1 METILQDAG
10 GQVVDTVQTE
20 VPSGNNQRT
29 TVSELFSR
37 EEIRQLTRR
46 SDLMGLLAVL
56 FTWVVIAATFAGV
69 ALSWPYLLWWGK
81 GLVCVLALIILGGR
95 QLALGILTHDASH
108 SSLFESRW
116 MNDVFADWVCAR
128 PVWNMLH
135 RYRPY
140 HLKHH
145 ARTSL
150 PDDPDLTLVAG
161 LPTTRLSLARKFM
174 RDIIGIT
181 GLKFVAGRVLMDAG
195 VFEWTVTNDIK
206 RIPQQGRAWWDYP
219 LAFFKNSGGAI
230 ITNSILFGL
239 LWLSGHGW
247 LYGLWLLAYVTP
259 FPLFIRIRSMAE
271 HAATESGLD
280 ILKNTRT
287 TRAGFIA
294 RALVAPI
301 RVNFH
306 MEHHFMA
313 SVPYFRLP
321 KMHNMLR
328 ERGHVPVPP
337 GYSDVL
343 KIMSGKQADSKTT
356 Y

>member
-1 METILQDAG
+1 MNSIKAEAPK
-10 GQVVDTVQTE
+10 TE
-20 VPSGNNQRT
+20 SQRT

-37 EEIRQLTRR
+37 EEIRQLTQR
-46 SDLMGLLAVL
+46 SNLMGLAAVL
-56 FTWVVIAATFAGV
+56 FTWGVIAATFAAV
-69 ALSWPYLLWWGK
+69 ALSWPHLAWWGK
-81 GLVCVLALIILGGR
+81 GLVAVLALVILGGR

-145 ARTSL
+145 AKTSL

-161 LPTTRLSLARKFM
+161 LPTTRASLARKFL
-174 RDIIGIT
+174 RDIVGIT
-181 GLKFVAGRVLMDAG
+181 GLKFVAGRVLMDVG
-195 VFEWTVTNDIK
+195 VLEWTVTNDIK
-206 RIPQQGRAWWDYP
+206 RIPQQGRVWWDYP
-219 LAFFKNSGGAI
+219 LAFIKNSGGAI

-239 LWLSGHGW
+239 VWLSGHPW
-247 LYGLWLLAYVTP
+247 LYALWVLAYVTP

-271 HAATESGLD
+271 HAATETGMN

-287 TRAGFIA
+287 TQAGFIA

-321 KMHNMLR
+321 KMHKMLR

-337 GYSDVL
+337 GYLEVL
-343 KIMSGKQADSKTT
+343 ALMSAKAVPK
-356 Y
+356 

>member
-1 METILQDAG
+1 MDSIKA
-10 GQVVDTVQTE
+10 E
-20 VPSGNNQRT
+20 VPKNVSQRT

-46 SDLMGLLAVL
+46 SDLMGLVAVL
-56 FTWVVIAATFAGV
+56 FTWGVIAATFAGV
-69 ALSWPYLLWWGK
+69 ALSWPYLAWWGK

-161 LPTTRLSLARKFM
+161 LPTTRMSLARKFM
-174 RDIIGIT
+174 RDIAGIT
-181 GLKFVAGRVLMDAG
+181 GIKFVVGRVLMDAG
-195 VFEWTVTNDIK
+195 IFEWTVTNDIR
-206 RIPQQGRAWWDYP
+206 RIPQQGRTWWDYP
-219 LAFFKNSGGAI
+219 LAFIRNSGGAM
-230 ITNSILFGL
+230 ITNSILFAL
-239 LWLSGHGW
+239 LWLSGHPW
-247 LYGLWLLAYVTP
+247 LYALWLLAYVTP

-287 TRAGFIA
+287 THAGFIA

-321 KMHNMLR
+321 TMHKMLR
-328 ERGHVPVPP
+328 EKGHVPVPP
-337 GYSDVL
+337 DYFEVFR
-343 KIMSGKQADSKTT
+343 IMSGK
-356 Y
+356 

>member
-1 METILQDAG
+1 METILQDTG
-10 GQVVDTVQTE
+10 GQVVDSVQTE
-20 VPSGNNQRT
+20 VPNGNNQRT

-56 FTWVVIAATFAGV
+56 FTWGVIAATFAGV

-81 GLVCVLALIILGGR
+81 GLVCVLALVILGGR

-343 KIMSGKQADSKTT
+343 KIMSGKQADSKTI

>member
-1 METILQDAG
+1 MDSIKADAAKG
-10 GQVVDTVQTE
+10 E
-20 VPSGNNQRT
+20 SQRT
-29 TVSELFSR
+29 TVSTLFSR
-37 EEIRQLTRR
+37 DEIRLLTQR
-46 SDLMGLLAVL
+46 SDLMGLVAVL
-56 FTWVVIAATFAGV
+56 FTWGVIAATFAGV
-69 ALSWPYLLWWGK
+69 ALSWPYLAWWGK

-108 SSLFESRW
+108 SSLFENRW
-116 MNDVFADWVCAR
+116 MNDVFTDWVCAR

-150 PDDPDLTLVAG
+150 ADDPDLTLVAG
-161 LPTTRLSLARKFM
+161 LPTTRTSFARKFL
-174 RDIIGIT
+174 RDVLGIT
-181 GLKFVAGRVLMDAG
+181 GIKFVIGRVLMDAG
-195 VFEWTVTNDIK
+195 VFEWTVTNDIR

-219 LAFFKNSGGAI
+219 LAFIKNSAGAI
-230 ITNSILFGL
+230 IANSILFCL
-239 LWLSGHGW
+239 LWLSGHPW
-247 LYGLWLLAYVTP
+247 LYALWLLAYVTP

-271 HAATESGLD
+271 HAATESGVD

-287 TRAGFIA
+287 TQAGFIA

-321 KMHNMLR
+321 KMHRMLR
-328 ERGHVPVPP
+328 EKGQVPVPP
-337 GYSDVL
+337 TYLDVF
-343 KIMSGKQADSKTT
+343 KIMSSK
-356 Y
+356 

>member
-1 METILQDAG
+1 MNILVQDADVA
-10 GQVVDTVQTE
+10 QAEAPND
-20 VPSGNNQRT
+20 NKQRT
-29 TVSELFSR
+29 TVSALFSR
-37 EEIRQLTRR
+37 EEIRQLTQR
-46 SDLMGLLAVL
+46 SDLMGLVAVL
-56 FTWVVIAATFAGV
+56 FSWGVIAATFAGV
-69 ALSWPYLLWWGK
+69 ALSWPHLLWWGK
-81 GLVCVLALIILGGR
+81 GLVVVLALVILGGR

-150 PDDPDLTLVAG
+150 ADDPDLTLVAG

-174 RDIIGIT
+174 RDIFGIT
-181 GLKFVAGRVLMDAG
+181 GIKFVIGRVLMDAG

-219 LAFFKNSGGAI
+219 LAFIRNSGGAI

-239 LWLSGHGW
+239 LWLSGHPW
-247 LYGLWLLAYVTP
+247 LYVLWLLAYVTP

-271 HAATESGLD
+271 HAATETGLN

-321 KMHNMLR
+321 KMHRMLR
-328 ERGHVPVPP
+328 ERGHVPAPP
-337 GYSDVL
+337 GYLDVL
-343 KIMSGKQADSKTT
+343 KMMSGKQADSISK